1 MILGSKILFLPAM
14 TSTNVYASQL
24 LKNGNLPEGTII
36 TTNYQ
41 TAGRG
46 YFGNKWESED
56 GKNLLASIIL
66 YPSFIKPEDQ
76 FYISMSVSLGICEF
90 LGSFIND
97 SAIKWPN
104 DIYIKNDKIA
114 GILIDSALSG
124 EKIEYTV
131 VGIGLNVNQK
141 KFSISVPNPTSL
153 KLLSG
158 KDFNITDCLNKL
170 LTVLDKRYKQL
181 ISGDTGSIKREY
193 ISKLFRY
200 NEWSKFMDINGSFN
214 GRIDNVAD
222 DGRIVIEKHDSKF
235 YEYAFKE
242 VEFII

>member
-14 TSTNVYASQL
+14 TSTNAYASQL
-24 LKNGNLPEGTII
+24 LKNGIFPEGTII
-36 TTNYQ
+36 YTNYQ
-41 TAGRG
+41 TSGKG

-76 FYISMSVSLGICEF
+76 FYISMSISLGICDF
-90 LGSFIND
+90 LRRFIPD
-97 SAIKWPN
+97 CAIKWPN
-104 DIYIKNDKIA
+104 DIYVKNDKIA
-114 GILIDSALSG
+114 GILIESALSG

-131 VGIGLNVNQK
+131 VGIGLNINQK
-141 KFSISVPNPTSL
+141 KFLISVPNPTSL
-153 KLLSG
+153 NLLSG
-158 KDFNITDCLNKL
+158 KNFNITDCLNKL
-170 LTVLDKRYKQL
+170 LTFLDKRYKQL
-181 ISGDTGSIKREY
+181 ISGDTESMKREY

-214 GRIDNVAD
+214 GRIDTVAD
-222 DGRIVIEKHDSKF
+222 DGRIVIERHDSKF